1 MIFIK
6 KSIVTKNKSGTDWGD
21 CSVFT
26 RFHTVLDKLDSD
38 HWCFLSSEV
47 HVHATIPLYASLTW
61 NARFSH
67 H

>member
-6 KSIVTKNKSGTDWGD
+6 KSIVTKNKSGTDLGD

-38 HWCFLSSEV
+38 H
-47 HVHATIPLYASLTW
+47 
-61 NARFSH
+61 
-67 H
+67 